1 METAPKL
8 RAEGVG
14 KRFGA
19 TRALSDVSFDLHAGE
34 VHGLIGENGAGKS
47 TLTRLMAG
55 VHVPDEGRLLLDGLP
70 VTHWDPHAA
79 LEAGVVTVHQDVNL
93 IETMTVAENVF
104 LGCELRRRAGLDRV
118 AMTRETAEILRALG
132 IEAGPGDIVADLP
145 TDQRKMVQ
153 LARAVR
159 RKPRVLL
166 LDEPTSSLT
175 GAEVEVLM
183 AQVRRIAASGIA
195 VLYISHYLDEVFA
208 VTDRLTI
215 LRDGMRVW
223 SGPTGEIAKA
233 DAIAAMIGA
242 RLSAETAARR
252 PPPTGA
258 APALSVRGL
267 CLPGKLYD
275 VSFDL
280 NPGEILGIG
289 GLAGAGLAE
298 LGRALVSDPA
308 FRPSAGEIRK
318 AGKRRDWRHPR
329 EAIADGVALVTSDRH
344 RSGVLVDFSLADNIA
359 LPSLGRF
366 TGRFGRLDRRAVRRA
381 AEAGI
386 AALSIKTT
394 SPEAPLSSLSGGN
407 QQKTMLAKW
416 FATEPDILILDEPTL
431 GVDIGAKATIKAHV
445 RARAT
450 AGTAIL
456 LLTSELEDIADL
468 ADRAAIMFRGAI
480 RTRLNHSE
488 LSHEALVAA
497 AHNPDTTSEAIA

>member
-1 METAPKL
+1 M
-8 RAEGVG
+8 
-14 KRFGA
+14 
-19 TRALSDVSFDLHAGE
+19 
-34 VHGLIGENGAGKS
+34 
-47 TLTRLMAG
+47 
-55 VHVPDEGRLLLDGLP
+55 
-70 VTHWDPHAA
+70 
-79 LEAGVVTVHQDVNL
+79 
-93 IETMTVAENVF
+93 
-104 LGCELRRRAGLDRV
+104 
-118 AMTRETAEILRALG
+118 
-132 IEAGPGDIVADLP
+132 
-145 TDQRKMVQ
+145 
-153 LARAVR
+153 
-159 RKPRVLL
+159 
-166 LDEPTSSLT
+166 
-175 GAEVEVLM
+175 
-183 AQVRRIAASGIA
+183 
-195 VLYISHYLDEVFA
+195 
-208 VTDRLTI
+208 
-215 LRDGMRVW
+215 
-223 SGPTGEIAKA
+223 
-233 DAIAAMIGA
+233 
-242 RLSAETAARR
+242 
-252 PPPTGA
+252 
-258 APALSVRGL
+258 
-267 CLPGKLYD
+267 
-275 VSFDL
+275 SFDL

-431 GVDIGAKATIKAHV
+431 GVDIGAKATMKAHV

-456 LLTSELEDIADL
+456 LFTSEL
-468 ADRAAIMFRGAI
+468 
-480 RTRLNHSE
+480 
-488 LSHEALVAA
+488 
-497 AHNPDTTSEAIA
+497 